1 MRIEHVN
8 DVAVHLDGPRYPD
21 IAPKRRVEGSGD
33 RGLTVAGRARDKQ
46 AASAVGHRA
55 EHLKRGLGQDEVGQG
70 GSEGVFVNRQ
80 PLRFLALHHRAVGA
94 ERDWRGADVGVQVQE
109 TAHALSTA
117 IEHRIPA
124 IVLGKGLPDLN
135 EVLAV
140 EMLEQ
145 DLDHVNRQ
153 GELLGRPLRGGVR
166 VCVGGL
172 ERQVREEAEIQPAV
186 FRRRLQGG
194 RKGSAGGPSDRSE
207 GANNDSA

>member
-1 MRIEHVN
+1 
-8 DVAVHLDGPRYPD
+8 
-21 IAPKRRVEGSGD
+21 
-33 RGLTVAGRARDKQ
+33 
-46 AASAVGHRA
+46 
-55 EHLKRGLGQDEVGQG
+55 
-70 GSEGVFVNRQ
+70 
-80 PLRFLALHHRAVGA
+80 
-94 ERDWRGADVGVQVQE
+94 
-109 TAHALSTA
+109 
-117 IEHRIPA
+117 
-124 IVLGKGLPDLN
+124 LGKGLPDLN